1 MIDYI
6 RKKLKSELIKRIFK
20 AITFG
25 IGGMA
30 IAKGILLL
38 INMVI
43 ARLLDKQNYGAY
55 SLINNTVQTFLL
67 FASAGLGVT
76 LTRYVALYRDKNKEL
91 AGILIK
97 SLLIINIILSA
108 FISIFIFAFSSK
120 LSEILNSNF
129 DISIYLKIT
138 AFVIFFAS
146 LALIWQSMLQ
156 GFEKF
161 KSLAISQIISHV
173 FTLIIGC
180 IITKFWGLMG
190 AIISLLILQIM
201 SLMIMFITGRRIIKE
216 REIKLKCQFNH
227 PEVKEAIKNFTIPA
241 FLSSVF
247 IMPLLWYT
255 NLTFTHVCGYEQ
267 YAAFSI
273 CVQWLTIINY
283 LPQQL
288 GQVKPIYTQLYD
300 EGKIEEFKKV
310 IYKMIQFSAL
320 FSIVIS
326 IILGILNQF
335 ILGIYGDGYKEAGI
349 AFIIIMI
356 TSVFMTV
363 QTQFGAVYQAI
374 GKVWLSFALNAIW
387 AIVFLILFYAFLHYS
402 IIGYALTYLIS
413 YMIYGIISYIV
424 FYRKI
429 VIRERKEK
437 MQ

>member
-6 RKKLKSELIKRIFK
+6 RKKLQSDLIKRILK

-38 INMVI
+38 INMVV

-67 FASAGLGVT
+67 FASAGSGIT
-76 LTRYVALYRDKNKEL
+76 LTIYVALYRDKNKDL
-91 AGILIK
+91 VGILIK

-108 FISIFIFAFSSK
+108 IISIFIFVFSSN
-120 LSEILNSNF
+120 LSEILNIDF

-161 KSLAISQIISHV
+161 KSLAISQIFSHI
-173 FTLIIGC
+173 FTLIITF
-180 IITKFWGLMG
+180 IITKFFGLMG

-201 SLMIMFITGRRIIKE
+201 SFITMFIAGKKIIQDS
-216 REIKLKCQFNH
+216 EIKLRCQFMH
-227 PEVKEAIKNFTIPA
+227 PEVKKAIRNFTIPA

-247 IMPLLWYT
+247 IMPLTWYT
-255 NLTFTHVCGYEQ
+255 NVTFTRECGYEQ

-273 CVQWLTIINY
+273 CIQWLTIINY

-310 IYKMIQFSAL
+310 VYKMIQFSAL

-335 ILGIYGDGYKEAGI
+335 ILEIYGNEYKGAGI
-349 AFIIIMI
+349 AFIIIMV
-356 TSVFMTV
+356 TSIFMTV

-374 GKVWLSFALNAIW
+374 GKVWLSFSLNAIW
-387 AIVFLILFYAFLHYS
+387 AIVFLLLFYTFLQYS
-402 IIGYALTYLIS
+402 IMGYALTYLTS
-413 YMIYGIISYIV
+413 YMVYGIISYIV

-429 VIRERKEK
+429 IRERRTN
-437 MQ
+437 M

>member
-6 RKKLKSELIKRIFK
+6 RKKLQSDLIKRILK

-38 INMVI
+38 INMVV

-67 FASAGLGVT
+67 FASAGLGIT
-76 LTRYVALYRDKNKEL
+76 LTRYVALYRDKNKDL
-91 AGILIK
+91 VGILIK

-108 FISIFIFAFSSK
+108 IISIFIFVFSSN
-120 LSEILNSNF
+120 LSEILNIDF

-161 KSLAISQIISHV
+161 KSLAISQIFSHI
-173 FTLIIGC
+173 FTLIITF
-180 IITKFWGLMG
+180 IITKFFGLMG

-201 SLMIMFITGRRIIKE
+201 SFITMFIAGKKIIQDS
-216 REIKLKCQFNH
+216 EIKLRCQFMH
-227 PEVKEAIKNFTIPA
+227 PEVKKAIRNFTIPA

-247 IMPLLWYT
+247 IMPLTWYT
-255 NLTFTHVCGYEQ
+255 NVTFTRECGYEQ

-273 CVQWLTIINY
+273 CIQWLTIINY

-310 IYKMIQFSAL
+310 VYKMIQFSAL

-335 ILGIYGDGYKEAGI
+335 ILEIYGNEYKGAGI
-349 AFIIIMI
+349 AFIIIMV
-356 TSVFMTV
+356 TSIFMTV
-363 QTQFGAVYQAI
+363 QTQFGAAYQAI
-374 GKVWLSFALNAIW
+374 GKVWLSFSLNAIW
-387 AIVFLILFYAFLHYS
+387 AIVFLLLFYTFLQYS
-402 IIGYALTYLIS
+402 IMGYALTYLTS
-413 YMIYGIISYIV
+413 YMVYGIISYIV

-429 VIRERKEK
+429 IRERRTN
-437 MQ
+437 M

>member
-6 RKKLKSELIKRIFK
+6 RKKLQSDLIKRILK

-38 INMVI
+38 INMVV

-67 FASAGLGVT
+67 FASAGLGIT
-76 LTRYVALYRDKNKEL
+76 LTRYVALYRDKNKDL
-91 AGILIK
+91 VGILIK

-108 FISIFIFAFSSK
+108 IISIFIFVFSSN
-120 LSEILNSNF
+120 LSEILNIDF

-161 KSLAISQIISHV
+161 KSLAISQIFSHI
-173 FTLIIGC
+173 FTLIITF
-180 IITKFWGLMG
+180 IITKFFGLMG

-201 SLMIMFITGRRIIKE
+201 SFITMFIAGKKIIQDS
-216 REIKLKCQFNH
+216 EIKLRCQFMH
-227 PEVKEAIKNFTIPA
+227 PEVKKAIRNFTIPA

-247 IMPLLWYT
+247 IMPLTWYT
-255 NLTFTHVCGYEQ
+255 NVTFTRECGYEQ

-273 CVQWLTIINY
+273 CIQWLTIINY

-310 IYKMIQFSAL
+310 VYKMIQFSAL

-335 ILGIYGDGYKEAGI
+335 ILEIYGNEYKGAGI
-349 AFIIIMI
+349 AFIIIMV
-356 TSVFMTV
+356 TSIFMTV

-374 GKVWLSFALNAIW
+374 GKVWLSFSLNAIW
-387 AIVFLILFYAFLHYS
+387 AIVFLLLFYTFLQYS
-402 IIGYALTYLIS
+402 IMGYALTYLTS
-413 YMIYGIISYIV
+413 YMVYGIISYIV

-429 VIRERKEK
+429 IRERRTN
-437 MQ
+437 M

>member
-1 MIDYI
+1 MFNYI
-6 RKKLKSELIKRIFK
+6 RKKMESELIRRILK

-38 INMVI
+38 INMII
-43 ARLLDKQNYGAY
+43 ARLIDEQSYGAY

-76 LTRYVALYRDKNKEL
+76 LTRYVALYRDKDKTL

-97 SLLIINIILSA
+97 SLLVINIILSA
-108 FISIFIFAFSSK
+108 FVSIFIFVFSGK
-120 LSEILNSNF
+120 LSEILNPAF
-129 DISIYLKIT
+129 DISVYLKIT

-161 KSLAISQIISHV
+161 KSLAISQIVSHIV
-173 FTLIIGC
+173 TLITGC
-180 IITKFWGLMG
+180 IITKFFGLMG

-201 SLMIMFITGRRIIKE
+201 SLMTMFIIVRKIIQE
-216 REIKLKCQFNH
+216 RKIKLKCQFNH

-241 FLSSVF
+241 FLSSIF
-247 IMPLLWYT
+247 IMPLLWFT
-255 NLTFTHVCGYEQ
+255 NVTFTRTCGYEQ

-273 CVQWLTIINY
+273 CIQWLTIINY

-300 EGKIEEFKKV
+300 NGKIEEFKKV
-310 IYKMIQFSAL
+310 VYKMIQFSAL

-326 IILGILNQF
+326 IMLVILNQF
-335 ILGIYGDGYKEAGI
+335 ILGIYGDGYKDAGS

-356 TSVFMTV
+356 TSIFMTV
-363 QTQFGAVYQAI
+363 QTQFGAVYQAV
-374 GKVWLSFALNAIW
+374 GEVWLSFKLNAIW
-387 AIVFLILFYAFLHYS
+387 SIIFLILFYIFLRYS

-424 FYRKI
+424 FYKKI
-429 VIRERKEK
+429 GKERKVN